1 MATNY
6 QDFLAMLMSL
16 SDNFIST
23 YIVDLKTENYI
34 EYKATR
40 EYEKLGLAKR
50 GEDFFSHTHKDAEGI
65 LFSDDLE
72 AFKTAFTKENVLRHI
87 AQKGVFV
94 VHYRMNI
101 GGEIKTASTR
111 ITMAKENGEDKL
123 IVGIRV

>member
-16 SDNFIST
+16 SDSFIST
-23 YIVDLKTENYI
+23 YIVDLKTEDYI
-34 EYKATR
+34 EYKATS
-40 EYEKLGLAKR
+40 EYEELGLAKQ
-50 GEDFFSHTHKDAEGI
+50 GKGFFAHTRKDAEGV

-72 AFKTAFTKENVLRHI
+72 AFKAAFTKENILRHI
-87 AQKGVFV
+87 VQKGVFV
-94 VHYRMNI
+94 VHYRMHI

>member
-16 SDNFIST
+16 SGDFIST
-23 YIVDLKTENYI
+23 YIVDLKTEDYI
-34 EYKATR
+34 EYKATS
-40 EYEKLGLAKR
+40 EYEELGLAKH
-50 GEDFFSHTHKDAEGI
+50 GEDFFAHTHKDAERV

-94 VHYRMNI
+94 VHYRLHI
-101 GGEIKTASTR
+101 SGEIKPASTR